1 MASRQKQVLE
11 FEIRSSPAILFNYI
25 STPSGL
31 VEWFADDVNITKGK
45 TYTFIWDGEESTAE
59 LVKKVPGKY
68 VRWHWEDSED
78 GEYFE
83 FEIKKDELTGDI
95 ALVITDWCE
104 EDDLE
109 ETELLWESQVQDL
122 KGALG
127 A

>member
-1 MASRQKQVLE
+1 MLE

-31 VEWFADDVNITKGK
+31 VEWFADDVNIKKGK
-45 TYTFIWDGEESTAE
+45 IYTFVWETEESTAE

-68 VRWHWEDSED
+68 VRFHWEDSED

-95 ALVITDWCE
+95 ALVITDWCDS
-104 EDDLE
+104 DDVE

>member
-1 MASRQKQVLE
+1 MASRQKLVLE
-11 FEIRSSPAILFNYI
+11 FEIRSSPAILYNYI

-31 VEWFADDVNITKGK
+31 VEWFADDVNIKKTK

-68 VRWHWEDSED
+68 IRFHWVDSEE

-83 FEIKKDELTGDI
+83 FEIKKDELTRDI
-95 ALVITDWCE
+95 ALVVTDWCD
-104 EDDLE
+104 EDDIE

-122 KGALG
+122 KNALG

>member
-25 STPSGL
+25 STPSVL